1 MHVSQKQGVGFLTF
15 ALNTDVDY
23 EKCALLWALSLRASQ
38 KTKIQIAVVV
48 NDHNTCNKQLHDVC
62 DYVITVPKR
71 NVVNNMQYECDLL
84 NITPFK
90 ETIKME
96 CDMLVPCDMSV
107 WMHTFRH
114 KDLYFTGHV
123 IDHQVKKAD
132 DSRYRKFI
140 QTNLLPNVYN
150 GLYYVR
156 LTKNTM
162 KFFQEV
168 DRIFMNWNQEIQK
181 HRMWE
186 RHQPSTDFAMA
197 MALAN
202 MQWSHAVSNTH
213 IPTFVHNKKY
223 CVGDWRYHTVID
235 PTTIIVN
242 GAKIDYPWHYHD
254 KSFATEKLI
263 SKYLQY
269 V

>member
-96 CDMLVPCDMSV
+96 
-107 WMHTFRH
+107 
-114 KDLYFTGHV
+114 
-123 IDHQVKKAD
+123 
-132 DSRYRKFI
+132 
-140 QTNLLPNVYN
+140 
-150 GLYYVR
+150 
-156 LTKNTM
+156 
-162 KFFQEV
+162 
-168 DRIFMNWNQEIQK
+168 
-181 HRMWE
+181 
-186 RHQPSTDFAMA
+186 
-197 MALAN
+197 
-202 MQWSHAVSNTH
+202 
-213 IPTFVHNKKY
+213 
-223 CVGDWRYHTVID
+223 
-235 PTTIIVN
+235 
-242 GAKIDYPWHYHD
+242 
-254 KSFATEKLI
+254 
-263 SKYLQY
+263 
-269 V
+269 